1 MSNLADQL
9 EQIRTSIG
17 RVETSHEA
25 SPDDLTVQLEQMRI
39 RMNDVARRE
48 HEMAAELDAAVR
60 GMDEQLLHKVRSIAA
75 EHETRRA
82 TILNELQLLAAQLN
96 GFPQQ
101 DRHRVPISAVPQ
113 SLLSSK
119 QVGQNE
125 RLLEPHNRERT
136 MSDALSR
143 YVSQQRLSH

>member
-1 MSNLADQL
+1 MASLAD
-9 EQIRTSIG
+9 
-17 RVETSHEA
+17 
-25 SPDDLTVQLEQMRI
+25 QLEQMRI

-60 GMDEQLLHKVRSIAA
+60 SMDEQLLHKVRSITAA
-75 EHETRRA
+75 HEARRA
-82 TILNELQLLAAQLN
+82 TILNELQMLATQLN

-101 DRHRVPISAVPQ
+101 DRHRIPISAAPQ
-113 SLLSSK
+113 SLLSA
-119 QVGQNE
+119 QHVGQNE
-125 RLLEPHNRERT
+125 RLLEQHNKERT

>member
-1 MSNLADQL
+1 MASLADQL
-9 EQIRTSIG
+9 EQMRS
-17 RVETSHEA
+17 
-25 SPDDLTVQLEQMRI
+25 DLPSSQDSGGSQLTEQLEQMRV

-60 GMDEQLLHKVRSIAA
+60 SMDEQLLHKVRSIAA
-75 EHETRRA
+75 AHEARRT
-82 TILNELQLLAAQLN
+82 TILSELQMLAAQLD

-101 DRHRVPISAVPQ
+101 DRHRVPRSAAPQ
-113 SLLSSK
+113 SLLSS
-119 QVGQNE
+119 QHVGQNE
-125 RLLEPHNRERT
+125 RLLEQHNKERT

>member
-1 MSNLADQL
+1 MATLADQL
-9 EQIRTSIG
+9 EQMRSG
-17 RVETSHEA
+17 LPSSEDSGGSR
-25 SPDDLTVQLEQMRI
+25 LTEQLEQMRI

-60 GMDEQLLHKVRSIAA
+60 SMDEQLLHKVRSIAA

-101 DRHRVPISAVPQ
+101 DRHRVPISAAPQ

-119 QVGQNE
+119 HVGQNE
-125 RLLEPHNRERT
+125 RLLEPHNRDRT

>member
-1 MSNLADQL
+1 MATLADQL
-9 EQIRTSIG
+9 EQMRSAIPSSQESGGSR
-17 RVETSHEA
+17 
-25 SPDDLTVQLEQMRI
+25 LTEQLEQMRI

-60 GMDEQLLHKVRSIAA
+60 SMDEQLLHKVRSIAA
-75 EHETRRA
+75 EHDARRA
-82 TILNELQLLAAQLN
+82 TILNELQMLAAHLN

-101 DRHRVPISAVPQ
+101 DRHRVPISAAPQ
-113 SLLSSK
+113 SLLSTN
-119 QVGQNE
+119 VGQNE
-125 RLLEPHNRERT
+125 RLLEPHNRDRT

>member
-1 MSNLADQL
+1 MATLADQL
-9 EQIRTSIG
+9 ERMRS
-17 RVETSHEA
+17 
-25 SPDDLTVQLEQMRI
+25 DLPSSQDNGGSQLTEQLEQMRV

-60 GMDEQLLHKVRSIAA
+60 SMDEQLLHKVRSITAA
-75 EHETRRA
+75 HEARRT
-82 TILNELQLLAAQLN
+82 TILNELQMLAAQLN

-101 DRHRVPISAVPQ
+101 DRHRVPIGATPQ
-113 SLLSSK
+113 SLLSSEH
-119 QVGQNE
+119 VAQNE

-143 YVSQQRLSH
+143 YVNHQRFSH